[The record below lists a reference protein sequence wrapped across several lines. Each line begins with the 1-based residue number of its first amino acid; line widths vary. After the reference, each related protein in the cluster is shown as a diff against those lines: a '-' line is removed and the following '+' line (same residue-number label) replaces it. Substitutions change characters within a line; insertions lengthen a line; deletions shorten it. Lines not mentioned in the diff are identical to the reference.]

1 MEKFSLITVLVIE
14 ARQAVRTQIRAMLD
28 GVSISQVQFASNA
41 YSAIRKLQIEPVDL
55 ILCSHNLGEG
65 QQDGQHL
72 LEDLRTNTLIGRQ
85 TLFFI
90 LSDTPRQQQVVGTA
104 DLSPDGFLVKP
115 FSPHL
120 LQTRLAHALR
130 RREHF
135 MPLYRAIQE
144 GRSELALD
152 YCLHAEERFPRY
164 RNDFIRERAEILL
177 ADGQYQEA
185 HDLFADIAATA
196 DPVPPWAEL
205 GVVRCL
211 IALKQLDEAR
221 TQLTGLLAKYPLF
234 LAANDCLTQIFEAQG
249 DLHAARQS
257 LETILELAPNR
268 THRLRAHAMM
278 SLQLKDR
285 AAAEET
291 LNKIIDNNRFSI
303 FRDPQDHL
311 RMINVLLADARIKE
325 ADGFL
330 LELERDFG
338 EAPLHVLC
346 RDLARGRIAGAR
358 KEKDD
363 AHSFTLHA
371 YNHLQQ
377 VGLETLANSLNND
390 TLKDMT
396 GQLLDNKLEEEA
408 CELSRERIRTAANQR
423 DLASARAA
431 LRELGRKD
439 LAEKVEIRLQDAAQ
453 KYLDRSEELE
463 KAGQFE
469 EAVLVLMQATNALP
483 GSPRLLVNAAI
494 ALIRSLREQGWVLE
508 TADRALGLLA
518 RARQIEP
525 ENGQAQQ
532 LTRYLKQLARE
543 KKGDAAA
550 AFSAPQ
556 DTAAANAQ
564 QQQQPGA

>member
-72 LEDLRTNTLIGRQ
+72 LEDLRSNTLIGRQ

-120 LQTRLAHALR
+120 LQSRLAHALR
-130 RREHF
+130 RREYF

-144 GRSELALD
+144 GRHELALE

-164 RNDFIRERAEILL
+164 RNDFIRERAELL
-177 ADGQYQEA
+177 LSDGQFLEA
-185 HDLFADIAATA
+185 LDLFNTVAAT
-196 DPVPPWAEL
+196 DPTPPWAEL
-205 GVVRCL
+205 GLVRCL
-211 IALKQLDEAR
+211 IGLKQYDEAR
-221 TQLTGLLAKYPLF
+221 AQLTGLLAKYPLF
-234 LAANDCLTQIFEAQG
+234 LAANDCLTQIYEAQG

-285 AAAEET
+285 AAAEEM
-291 LNKIIDNNRFSI
+291 LGKVIDNNRFSV

-311 RMINVLLADARIKE
+311 RMINVLLADARLKE
-325 ADGFL
+325 ADTFL
-330 LELERDFG
+330 GELERDFG
-338 EAPLHVLC
+338 EAPLNVLC
-346 RDLARGRIAGAR
+346 RDLARGRVAGAR
-358 KEKDD
+358 RQEDD
-363 AHSFTLHA
+363 AHSFTLQA
-371 YNHLQQ
+371 FQRLQQ
-377 VGLETLANSLNND
+377 SGLESLARSLCED
-390 TLKDMT
+390 TLQDMT
-396 GQLLDNKLEEEA
+396 GQLLDNELEEEA
-408 CELSRERIRTAANQR
+408 CELASERIRIAPNQQSLSAAH
-423 DLASARAA
+423 AS

-439 LAEKVEIRLQDAAQ
+439 LAEKVENRLNDTACE
-453 KYLDRSEELE
+453 YLARFEQLE

-469 EAVLVLMQATNALP
+469 DALTVLMQATNALP
-483 GSPRLLVNAAI
+483 GNPHVLINASI
-494 ALIRSLREQGWVLE
+494 ALIRCLREQGWVTE
-508 TADRALGLLA
+508 TAERALSLLA
-518 RARQIEP
+518 RARQLDP
-525 ENGQAQQ
+525 DNGQAQQ
-532 LTRYLKQLARE
+532 LTRYLRQLARE
-543 KKGDAAA
+543 KKGDSNSAFSNPQAADSAAA
-550 AFSAPQ
+550 GTPENKQ
-556 DTAAANAQ
+556 
-564 QQQQPGA
+564 

>member
-1 MEKFSLITVLVIE
+1 MEKFALITVLVIE

-41 YSAIRKLQIEPVDL
+41 YSAIRKLQVEPVDL

-72 LEDLRTNTLIGRQ
+72 LEDLRTNALIGRQ
-85 TLFFI
+85 TLFFL
-90 LSDTPRQQQVVGTA
+90 LSDTPRQQEVIYTA
-104 DLSPDGFLVKP
+104 DLAPDGLLVKP
-115 FSPHL
+115 FSPRL
-120 LQTRLAHALR
+120 LQNRLAHALR

-135 MPLYRAIQE
+135 MPLYRAMQE
-144 GRSELALD
+144 GQHELAIE
-152 YCLHAEERFPRY
+152 YCLHAEEHFPRY

-177 ADGQYQEA
+177 ADGQHQEA
-185 HDLFADIAATA
+185 HELFAEIAATA
-196 DPVPPWAEL
+196 EPCPPWAEL
-205 GVVRCL
+205 GIVRSL

-221 TQLTGLLAKYPLF
+221 TQLTSLLAKYPLF
-234 LAANDCLTQIFEAQG
+234 LAANDCLTQIFAAQG

-257 LETILELAPNR
+257 QETILALVPNR
-268 THRLRAHAMM
+268 TPRLRAYALM

-285 AAAEET
+285 AAAEEALT
-291 LNKIIDNNRFSI
+291 KVIDNNRFSI

-311 RMINVLLADARIKE
+311 RMINVLLADDRLKE

-330 LELERDFG
+330 GELERDFG
-338 EAPLHVLC
+338 EAPLSVLC
-346 RDLARGRIAGAR
+346 RDLARGRVAGAH
-358 KEKDD
+358 KDDND

-377 VGLETLANSLNND
+377 VGLETLADRLCED

-396 GQLLDNKLEEEA
+396 GQLLANELEDEA
-408 CELSRERIRTAANQR
+408 CALASERIRIAPNQQS
-423 DLASARAA
+423 LSAARAS

-439 LAEKVEIRLQDAAQ
+439 LAEKVEARLHDTARE
-453 KYLDRSEELE
+453 YLARSEQLE
-463 KAGQFE
+463 KAGQLE
-469 EAVLVLMQATNALP
+469 EALLVLMQATNALP
-483 GSPRLLVNAAI
+483 GNPHVLINAAI

-508 TADRALGLLA
+508 TADRALSLLA

-543 KKGDAAA
+543 KKGDTPSP
-550 AFSAPQ
+550 FSAPQ
-556 DTAAANAQ
+556 AAESTANAQ
-564 QQQQPGA
+564 QQPGT

>member
-41 YSAIRKLQIEPVDL
+41 YSAIRKLQDDTVDL

-72 LEDLRTNTLIGRQ
+72 LEDLRTNALIGRQ

-90 LSDTPRQQQVVGTA
+90 LSDTPRQQEVVSTA
-104 DLSPDGFLVKP
+104 DLAPDGFLVKP
-115 FSPHL
+115 FSPYL
-120 LQTRLAHALR
+120 LQTRLAHALI
-130 RREHF
+130 RRERF
-135 MPLYRAIQE
+135 LPLFRALKE
-144 GRSELALD
+144 GKTEFALD
-152 YCLHAEERFPRY
+152 YCLHAEARFPRY
-164 RNDFIRERAEILL
+164 RNDFIRERAEILFT
-177 ADGQYQEA
+177 DGQHQEA
-185 HDLFADIAATA
+185 HDLFAEIAATTE
-196 DPVPPWAEL
+196 PRPPWAEL
-205 GVVRCL
+205 GVIRCL
-211 IALKQLDEAR
+211 IALKQFDEAR
-221 TQLTGLLAKYPLF
+221 AQLTGLLAKYPLF
-234 LAANDCLTQIFEAQG
+234 LAANDCLTQLYEAQG

-257 LETILELAPNR
+257 QETILALAPNR
-268 THRLRAHAMM
+268 TPRLRAYALL

-285 AAAEET
+285 AAAEEALT
-291 LNKIIDNNRFSI
+291 KIIDNNRFSI

-311 RMINVLLADARIKE
+311 RMINLLLADERLKE
-325 ADGFL
+325 ADDILG
-330 LELERDFG
+330 ELERGFG
-338 EAPLHVLC
+338 DGSLPVLC
-346 RDLARGRIAGAR
+346 RDLARGRVAGAR
-358 KEKDD
+358 KEDND
-363 AHSFTLHA
+363 ALSFTLQA
-371 YNHLQQ
+371 YKHLQQ
-377 VGLETLANSLNND
+377 VGLETLADSLNVD

-396 GQLLDNKLEEEA
+396 GQLLANELEEEA

-423 DLASARAA
+423 DLACARAA

-439 LAEKVEIRLQDAAQ
+439 LAEKVEARLHDAAQ

-469 EAVLVLMQATNALP
+469 EAILVLMQATNALP

-508 TADRALGLLA
+508 TADRALSLLS

-532 LTRYLKQLARE
+532 LTRYLRQLARE
-543 KKGDAAA
+543 KKGDTLTAFGTPSADSAAA
-550 AFSAPQ
+550 PHGQSAS
-556 DTAAANAQ
+556 
-564 QQQQPGA
+564 